1 MATATNG
8 RYQLGFIGA
17 GNVSRL
23 HADAAR
29 HESIPIA
36 GFYDV
41 DPDRA
46 KAAAERYQAELATDD
61 LAELLDREEIPV
73 IVVAAPNVHHKA
85 MAVAA
90 LEAGKNVILEKP
102 MGLTVA
108 ECDEI
113 IGAVNRTGR
122 RLQLGFVS
130 RYSPV
135 VTAARK
141 QIDAGRVGPIYH
153 AKATLLRRRGIPGL
167 GRWFTTK
174 RIAGGGVLMDLGVH
188 LIDLVLHYADRPK
201 PERISAAC
209 TNHFGKPIGQ
219 YVYEEMW
226 AGPPDPEGTFDVEDA
241 AEAFIRFRNGMTMQL
256 SVAWASHLPE
266 AAMREQIVLFGEK
279 GALAAETWGGRL
291 LLGRNDEQSGQMI
304 DVTPV
309 RPPGDPW
316 TTAWRAQHRHC
327 REIFTTKDAATT
339 ATSEHGRQVQAIV
352 DGIYASSEAGKEV
365 ELES

>member
-1 MATATNG
+1 MATAKTS

-17 GNVSRL
+17 GSASRL

-29 HESIPIA
+29 PEGIPIA

-41 DPDRA
+41 DGDRA
-46 KAAAERYQAELATDD
+46 KVAAERYGADLATDD
-61 LAELLDREEIPV
+61 LAELLDREDIPV
-73 IVVAAPNVHHKA
+73 IVVATPNVHHKPMAIAA
-85 MAVAA
+85 M
-90 LEAGKNVILEKP
+90 EAGKDVILEKP
-102 MGLTVA
+102 MGLTVE

-113 IGAVNRTGR
+113 IAAKKRTGR

-135 VTAARK
+135 VKSARK
-141 QIDAGRVGPIYH
+141 QIEAGHIGRIYH

-174 RIAGGGVLMDLGVH
+174 RVAGGGVLMDLGVH

-201 PERISAAC
+201 PERISGAC
-209 TNHFGKPIGQ
+209 TSLFGNPIDE
-219 YVYEEMW
+219 YIHDEMW
-226 AGPPDPEGTFDVEDA
+226 AGPPDPDGTFDVEDA
-241 AEAFIRFRNGMTMQL
+241 AEALIRFKGGMTFAL

-266 AAMREQIVLFGEK
+266 QAVREQVVLFGEK

-291 LLGRNDEQSGQMI
+291 TLGRNDDASRQMI
-304 DVTPV
+304 DVTPT
-309 RPPGDPW
+309 RAAGDPW
-316 TTAWRAQHRHC
+316 TSAWRAQHRHC
-327 REIFTTKDAATT
+327 REIFSTKDAPVT
-339 ATSEHGRQVQAIV
+339 ATAEHGRQAQAIV
-352 DGIYASSEAGKEV
+352 DGIYDSSEAGREV